1 MAAPV
6 GAAIAQTPEA
16 SNSLLNIVDIS
27 AAYEVLQSDS
37 GKYFM
42 VSNSSGGAYEITLP
56 VAANLEEGWH
66 CKFIVKEETP
76 GHAVTIA
83 AGSAIVDMVH
93 KDPGG
98 NASNSTAG
106 TAKATIVLHTECTQG
121 DVVNLFTDGTT
132 YYAEALSGIDDAID
146 HTAQA

>member
-1 MAAPV
+1 MGRVFFDTRKNVHA
-6 GAAIAQTPEA
+6 
-16 SNSLLNIVDIS
+16 LN
-27 AAYEVLQSDS
+27 AAYTVLQSDS

-106 TAKATIVLHTECTQG
+106 TAVSNIIIGTTAQQG
-121 DVVNLFTDGTT
+121 DVINLFTDGST
-132 YYAEALSGIDDAID
+132 YYAECLSGIDDAV
-146 HTAQA
+146 TTS

>member
-16 SNSLLNIVDIS
+16 SNSLLNVVDIS
-27 AAYEVLQSDS
+27 AAYTVLQSDS
-37 GKYFM
+37 GNVFM
-42 VSNSSGGAYEITLP
+42 LSGGPYTITLP
-56 VAANLEEGWH
+56 VAADLVEGWY
-66 CKFIVKEETP
+66 CKFIVKEDTP
-76 GHAVTIA
+76 SGDITLQ
-83 AGSAIVDMVH
+83 AGSAIIDLVM

>member
-37 GKYFM
+37 GNVFM
-42 VSNSSGGAYEITLP
+42 LSGGPYTITLP
-56 VAANLEEGWH
+56 VAADLEQGWY
-66 CKFIVKEETP
+66 CKFIVKEDTP
-76 GHAVTIA
+76 SGDITLQ
-83 AGSAIVDMVH
+83 AGSAIIDLVM

-106 TAKATIVLHTECTQG
+106 TAKATIVFHTECTQG
-121 DVVNLFTDGTT
+121 DMVNLFTDGTT
-132 YYAEALSGIDDAID
+132 YYAEALSAIDDAID
-146 HTAQA
+146 HTAQ